1 MSQITD
7 QAEALRQQAI
17 GLLLAERQTID
28 QQLAVLG
35 YDGLSPT
42 ATTKP
47 KTCAV
52 CGSPEHNSRFH
63 KNRAPRSEEASAAI
77 QGTTAQP
84 NA

>member
-7 QAEALRQQAI
+7 EAEALRQQAI
-17 GLLLAERQTID
+17 SLLLAERQTID
-28 QQLAVLG
+28 QKLSLLG
-35 YDGLSPT
+35 YDGVSPA

-63 KNRAPRSEEASAAI
+63 KNRAPRSEEARAAI
-77 QGTTAQP
+77 QGTPAQP